1 MRVLIF
7 GASRGIGLETARQAL
22 EAGYGVRTFARSS
35 AANLNSNSSLE
46 NFRGNALNVEDVKT
60 ALVGVDVV
68 IQTLGVGIGELLRPV
83 HLFSEATEILIGAMK
98 TQKVK
103 RLICLTGFG
112 AGDSRASIS
121 CLQRLPFQ
129 VVFGRAYDDKSLQEQ
144 LIKDSELD
152 WTIARPGVLTWTSDQ
167 SLQSPYRGISVSKR
181 YNFSRKCRRFS
192 SSTDCRSDVH
202 PQSSSAR
209 QLSLGFLGD
218 QRGAKI
224 SKNDRIFRWLLFLVS
239 VRNRFLPT

>member
-1 MRVLIF
+1 MRVLII

-22 EAGYGVRTFARSS
+22 EAGYGVRAFARSTV
-35 AANLNSNSSLE
+35 AILNSNSSLE
-46 NFRGNALNVEDVKT
+46 NFRGDALYVEDVKT

-68 IQTLGVGIGELLRPV
+68 IQTLGVGIGELFRPV

-98 TQKVK
+98 TQKAK
-103 RLICLTGFG
+103 RLICVTGFG

-152 WTIARPGVLTWTSDQ
+152 WTIARPGVLTSGRRTNHYKVLSEASQ
-167 SLQSPYRGISVSKR
+167 FRNGII
-181 YNFSRKCRRFS
+181 SRANVA
-192 SSTDCRSDVH
+192 D
-202 PQSSSAR
+202 
-209 QLSLGFLGD
+209 
-218 QRGAKI
+218 
-224 SKNDRIFRWLLFLVS
+224 FLVRQIVDQTYIHKAPVLVS
-239 VRNRFLPT
+239 

>member
-1 MRVLIF
+1 MRILII
-7 GASRGIGLETARQAL
+7 GASRGIGLEAARQAL
-22 EAGYGVRTFARSS
+22 EAGYGVRAFARST
-35 AANLNSNSSLE
+35 AANLNSNPSLE
-46 NFRGNALNVEDVKT
+46 NIRGDALKVQDVKT

-68 IQTLGVGIGELLRPV
+68 IQTLGVRIGELFRPV

-98 TQKVK
+98 TQKVR

-152 WTIARPGVLTWTSDQ
+152 WTIARPGVLTSGRRTNNYKILSEASQ
-167 SLQSPYRGISVSKR
+167 FRNGII
-181 YNFSRKCRRFS
+181 SRANVA
-192 SSTDCRSDVH
+192 D
-202 PQSSSAR
+202 
-209 QLSLGFLGD
+209 
-218 QRGAKI
+218 
-224 SKNDRIFRWLLFLVS
+224 FLVRQIVDQTYIHKAPVLVS
-239 VRNRFLPT
+239 

>member
-1 MRVLIF
+1 MRVLII

-22 EAGYGVRTFARSS
+22 EAGYGVRAFARST
-35 AANLNSNSSLE
+35 AVNLNSNSSLE
-46 NFRGNALNVEDVKT
+46 NFRGDALSVEDVKT

-68 IQTLGVGIGELLRPV
+68 IQTLGVGIGELFRPV

-103 RLICLTGFG
+103 RLICVTGFG

-152 WTIARPGVLTWTSDQ
+152 WSIARPGVLTSGRRTNHYKILSEASQ
-167 SLQSPYRGISVSKR
+167 FRNGII
-181 YNFSRKCRRFS
+181 SRA
-192 SSTDCRSDVH
+192 DV
-202 PQSSSAR
+202 A
-209 QLSLGFLGD
+209 D
-218 QRGAKI
+218 
-224 SKNDRIFRWLLFLVS
+224 FLVRQIVDQTYIHKAPVLVS
-239 VRNRFLPT
+239 